1 MPNLRKAEKRKRNS
15 TTLKILTT
23 YIASLLLLLVIS
35 CKQKTEKTT
44 CFYYPKQIDSLQIGD
59 LYDTAR
65 LYIFT
70 WLCDRKI
77 DGYYRGQFE
86 LKYMDFFMRNDTI
99 ELFFSHSLPKER
111 QDTTAFSDYTHRTSI
126 AFNIKS
132 KQKLWGWDINGFS
145 DALEPSDERFKNPAT
160 NEVVNF
166 IRENKTILD
175 PCFTELAKKTHLLE
189 E

>member
-1 MPNLRKAEKRKRNS
+1 LDVKRNS
-15 TTLKILTT
+15 TTLKILTA
-23 YIASLLLLLVIS
+23 YIASLLLLLVVS
-35 CKQKTEKTT
+35 CKQSPEKTT
-44 CFYYPKQIDSLQIGD
+44 CFNYPKQIDSLQIRD

-70 WLCDRKI
+70 WLCDRKT

-86 LKYMDFFMRNDTI
+86 LKYKDFFMRNDTI
-99 ELFFSHSLPKER
+99 ELFFSHYLPKER
-111 QDTTAFSDYTHRTSI
+111 QDTTAFSEYTHRTSI

-145 DALEPSDERFKNPAT
+145 DALEPSDARFKNPAT

-166 IRENKTILD
+166 IREHKAVLD
-175 PCFTELAKKTHLLE
+175 PCFLELAKRAHLLAD
-189 E
+189 